1 LRHNSLGNPSMSPR
15 GFPSS
20 PARSLAL
27 TEKLWLKT
35 RNDERLLGV
44 SDPELEVKSETST
57 RGGRRV
63 ERRGEEREGGKGNMR
78 EGEAKVVGPAGS

>member
-1 LRHNSLGNPSMSPR
+1 MSPR

-20 PARSLAL
+20 PARILAL

-44 SDPELEVKSETST
+44 SDLELEVKSETST

-63 ERRGEEREGGKGNMR
+63 ERRG
-78 EGEAKVVGPAGS
+78 

>member
-1 LRHNSLGNPSMSPR
+1 MSPR

-20 PARSLAL
+20 PARILAL
-27 TEKLWLKT
+27 TEKFWLKT

-63 ERRGEEREGGKGNMR
+63 ERRG
-78 EGEAKVVGPAGS
+78 GEHAGRRS